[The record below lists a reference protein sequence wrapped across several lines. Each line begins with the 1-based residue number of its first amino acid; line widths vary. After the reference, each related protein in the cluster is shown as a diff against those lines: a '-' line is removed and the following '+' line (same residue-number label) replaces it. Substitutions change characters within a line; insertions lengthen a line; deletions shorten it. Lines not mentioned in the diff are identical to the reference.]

1 MNDSQ
6 DQKLSTGYDNL
17 SPDIVQAT
25 LPFLSPGDIRHLSH
39 TNKYFHKLLNFDSS
53 ETLWHVLYNK
63 AFGTPYGNDEPFV
76 AKGSGELKTCSESIM
91 IQRYPDQNW
100 HDRYKI
106 RAEEA
111 KLYTWGCFKHARLG
125 YTATSNENLKEANM
139 NSLGGRVKFGVNTP
153 TAVPWNPKDEQH
165 ADNDN
170 DDDAIIQISS
180 GGFSFQILTK
190 SGKLYSTG
198 STFTGGH
205 RGPGP
210 IAGEHDFDPL
220 KAAIREL
227 EESFHHTHQGTGG
240 QINTTG
246 AIGISPPSL
255 GPHQNL
261 YEPLEE
267 MEAKTTEKVPGNEH
281 IRRMFARNCFEM
293 FTSET
298 LSFNVDQEKLNSI
311 KFIAV
316 VSGRSHFLA
325 MDEERDLYS
334 WDSPDSE
341 FGVKLRFDG
350 LPSKNTNPIVKIGC
364 GWDLNCAF
372 IYKIGLVVWN
382 TRKALQKG
390 QLSSAVDYKI
400 IPNTG
405 DVTGPGKVV
414 DFACFQ
420 GDCIIYITNEGEKIW
435 RYYRGV
441 VHDLELP
448 LEGQLSKLS
457 SCISSLVLFTDQSC
471 YTLKVNDGNVDIED
485 LTKILLDDP
494 DDRIISLSSG
504 DYHTVALTCKG
515 VLYSWGLESQLC
527 GCLGLGSP
535 HNVINDHNIGRWESL
550 RNMRVVKP
558 QKIKLD
564 NNYTCVAVCAGG
576 WQTGALIIK
585 E

>member
-1 MNDSQ
+1 MNDFP
-6 DQKLSTGYDNL
+6 DQNLTTSYENL

-25 LPFLSPGDIRHLSH
+25 LPFLSQGDIRHLSH

-53 ETLWHVLYNK
+53 ETLWHELYNK
-63 AFGTPYGNDEPFV
+63 AFGTPYGNEEPFV
-76 AKGSGELKTCSESIM
+76 AKGSGEFKTCSESIM
-91 IQRYPDQNW
+91 LQRYPEKSW

-106 RAEEA
+106 RAEQA
-111 KLYTWGCFKHARLG
+111 KFYTWGCFKHARLG
-125 YTATSNENLKEANM
+125 YTPTSNDNLTEERM
-139 NSLGGRVKFGVNTP
+139 NSFGGRVKFGVNLP
-153 TAVPWNPKDEQH
+153 TLVPWFPKCEQH
-165 ADNDN
+165 S
-170 DDDAIIQISS
+170 DDDTIIQISS

-205 RGPGP
+205 KGPGP
-210 IAGEHDFDPL
+210 AVGEHDFDPL
-220 KAAIREL
+220 RAAIREL
-227 EESFHHTHQGTGG
+227 EESFHHTHHGIGG
-240 QINTTG
+240 QISTTG
-246 AIGISPPSL
+246 AIGVSPPSL

-261 YEPLEE
+261 YEPLQQ
-267 MEAKTTEKVPGNEH
+267 MEAQTAETVPENEH
-281 IRRMFARNCFEM
+281 IRRLFARNCFDM
-293 FTSET
+293 FTSEA
-298 LSFNVDQEKLNSI
+298 LSFNVNQEKLNSI

-350 LPSKNTNPIVKIGC
+350 LPSKSTNPIIKIGC

-372 IYKIGLVVWN
+372 IYKVGLVVWN
-382 TRKALQKG
+382 SRRALENG
-390 QLSSAVDYKI
+390 EISSSVNFKV
-400 IPNTG
+400 IPNTN

-420 GDCIIYITNEGEKIW
+420 GDCIIFITNEGEKIW
-435 RYYRGV
+435 RYHRGV
-441 VHDLELP
+441 VYALELP
-448 LEGQLSKLS
+448 LEGQLLKLS

-471 YTLKVNDGNVDIED
+471 YTLKVNDGNLSPDNLKKVLLED
-485 LTKILLDDP
+485 K

-504 DYHTVALTCKG
+504 DYHTVALTHKG

-527 GCLGLGSP
+527 GCLGLGPS
-535 HNVINDHNIGRWESL
+535 HNVIDDRNIGRWESP

-564 NNYTCVAVCAGG
+564 SDYTCLAICAGG
-576 WQTGALIIK
+576 WQTGALIVK
-585 E
+585 K